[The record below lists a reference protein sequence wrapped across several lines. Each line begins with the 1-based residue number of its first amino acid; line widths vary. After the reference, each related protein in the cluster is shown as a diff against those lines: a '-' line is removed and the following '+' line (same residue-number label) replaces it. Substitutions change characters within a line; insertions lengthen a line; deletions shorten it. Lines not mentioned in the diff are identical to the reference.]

1 MQVKK
6 GDNKERIKESA
17 KEIFFAVPYK
27 DASMRDVAAK
37 SNMTV
42 GNIYRYYE
50 NKEVLFDDILKNT
63 HDGVVKLIK
72 ITDLVKIFIKKKTTA
87 DESMVVKSSRFRTF
101 LLNTI
106 IKIVTSHS
114 IELYILLN
122 NSDGS
127 KYEGTKDKI
136 ASMIKETIIKRVDG
150 MTEDR
155 ADTYAYLTIITFSY
169 LLKKYK
175 GEDEQLTKE
184 IGYFFEK
191 LFQSF

>member
-1 MQVKK
+1 MQIKK
-6 GDNKERIKESA
+6 GDNKEKIKESA

-50 NKEVLFDDILKNT
+50 NKEVLFDDILKST

-72 ITDLVKIFIKKKTTA
+72 VSDLVKIFIKKKTTT
-87 DESMVVKSSRFRTF
+87 DESVVIKSSRFKTF
-101 LLNTI
+101 LMNTI
-106 IKIVTSHS
+106 LKIVTNHS
-114 IELYILLN
+114 VELYILLTN
-122 NSDGS
+122 CEGS
-127 KYEGTKDKI
+127 KYEGTKRKI
-136 ASMIKETIIKRVDG
+136 AEMIKETIIKRVDG

-155 ADTYAYLTIITFSY
+155 ADTYAYLTITTFSY

-175 GEDEQLTKE
+175 NKDEQLASE
-184 IGYFFEK
+184 IGFFFEK